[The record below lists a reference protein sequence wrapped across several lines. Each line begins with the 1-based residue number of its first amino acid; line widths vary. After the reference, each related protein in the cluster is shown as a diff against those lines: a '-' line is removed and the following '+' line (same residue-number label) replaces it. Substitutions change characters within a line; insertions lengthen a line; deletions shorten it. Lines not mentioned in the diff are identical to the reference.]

1 MRKRIVRQVIA
12 MVLCVC
18 MALGLFDGIPVVK
31 EYVRTST
38 EAEAAANPYVGTYN
52 NCTWTAWKK
61 AYELTGVQ
69 LPGFRG
75 NAVGWYQG
83 AINAGYT
90 VSSVPREKS
99 IAVWENT
106 SYGHVAY
113 VSKVSGGQIYVLEG
127 GYGRNPWYHEGWC
140 AASGK
145 RAYTNDTLLGYIYL
159 PVSNLAPINYQITTC
174 GATNISNNDARI
186 LGSMSP
192 AGNVNSWGFY
202 VGPNTSAMAKITV
215 SGQTYSGNMGCNI
228 VNYYKLN
235 YGTTYYYKIWAVVNG
250 QEKQGGIVSFRTT
263 ATKPEIP
270 SLKIA
275 SNYQNIGLESSAT
288 VNWNATRNTKYYKA
302 YLYNSDNELIETS
315 GQVTGTKYAFKAAQK
330 VGTYHAKVEAYNE
343 VGTKG
348 KSNEVSFTVHPDVT
362 VTFVDADSFVDVP
375 VGTEPVELGKQTI
388 HYGGTANAPADPE
401 HTGYTFKKWSKSFSN
416 VKEDIV
422 VKAEYQI
429 NRYTVRYVDS
439 TTQEVLGTE
448 EVDYYSSANP
458 VDFKMPTGYVK
469 TGYDGW
475 DKDYKCI
482 TANTTLNTCIGWY
495 NENFPIYAELL
506 SATRDYD
513 SEESDNEGYTIKAKV
528 TNWDKSTT
536 KGRVVVAL
544 KTKEGKLLT
553 STESS
558 AFSVKKNTNK
568 TIEIFVPYDKAAS
581 LAEIYVVGQYT
592 DAVPITTTTSNNAVL
607 EIDQS
612 SVYTNWS
619 TEEPPEDAV
628 KKEERKEYRYQDKKT
643 TTSYE
648 TSLSG
653 YTCSG
658 SSWVHTGSNSFE
670 YVASFPYGFDTGSS
684 FYASFNRAP
693 VTPSETY
700 TNKTTVSTSFVG
712 NVYYHWCRNGNYG
725 AINRTVNGTY
735 TDKFW
740 KFHIITDAGLGWN
753 SAGAFYAKNA
763 SICGDSYW
771 WIGYGEGNAAN
782 TPILRCNYNTYR
794 KRFDYYKW
802 TDYSEWSTTKRAA
815 SSTRNVQERKVYR
828 YLTDEMMKE
837 DSTGKERTVSG
848 TLGKE
853 FAGKEATLFVYKVD
867 EASDY
872 TNEYVAQTKLD
883 KDGNYKFTF
892 KLREEPSVKTG
903 DMTVALGVEGTST
916 AIYLDTIKAAIKRHI
931 RSDFMTIMER

>member
-1 MRKRIVRQVIA
+1 MSMRKRIVRQVIA

-429 NRYTVRYVDS
+429 NRYTVR
-439 TTQEVLGTE
+439 
-448 EVDYYSSANP
+448 
-458 VDFKMPTGYVK
+458 
-469 TGYDGW
+469 
-475 DKDYKCI
+475 
-482 TANTTLNTCIGWY
+482 
-495 NENFPIYAELL
+495 
-506 SATRDYD
+506 
-513 SEESDNEGYTIKAKV
+513 
-528 TNWDKSTT
+528 
-536 KGRVVVAL
+536 
-544 KTKEGKLLT
+544 
-553 STESS
+553 
-558 AFSVKKNTNK
+558 
-568 TIEIFVPYDKAAS
+568 
-581 LAEIYVVGQYT
+581 
-592 DAVPITTTTSNNAVL
+592 
-607 EIDQS
+607 
-612 SVYTNWS
+612 
-619 TEEPPEDAV
+619 
-628 KKEERKEYRYQDKKT
+628 
-643 TTSYE
+643 
-648 TSLSG
+648 
-653 YTCSG
+653 
-658 SSWVHTGSNSFE
+658 
-670 YVASFPYGFDTGSS
+670 
-684 FYASFNRAP
+684 
-693 VTPSETY
+693 
-700 TNKTTVSTSFVG
+700 
-712 NVYYHWCRNGNYG
+712 
-725 AINRTVNGTY
+725 
-735 TDKFW
+735 
-740 KFHIITDAGLGWN
+740 
-753 SAGAFYAKNA
+753 
-763 SICGDSYW
+763 
-771 WIGYGEGNAAN
+771 
-782 TPILRCNYNTYR
+782 
-794 KRFDYYKW
+794 
-802 TDYSEWSTTKRAA
+802 
-815 SSTRNVQERKVYR
+815 
-828 YLTDEMMKE
+828 
-837 DSTGKERTVSG
+837 
-848 TLGKE
+848 
-853 FAGKEATLFVYKVD
+853 
-867 EASDY
+867 
-872 TNEYVAQTKLD
+872 
-883 KDGNYKFTF
+883 
-892 KLREEPSVKTG
+892 
-903 DMTVALGVEGTST
+903 
-916 AIYLDTIKAAIKRHI
+916 
-931 RSDFMTIMER
+931 